1 MDGFY
6 TNVPSQPSGESAWYQ
21 GFWLETPLSLKLKK
35 LGKLLQDLGGVWLA
49 AVLGSN
55 SYGEFFAEACP
66 HREQGQNAVAANR
79 LLACPGNGNCQPR
92 IGDNSGKIGCWPGVP
107 AVLLTDGHNYAAQVL
122 P

>member
-35 LGKLLQDLGGVWLA
+35 LGKLLQDLCGVGLA
-49 AVLGSN
+49 ALLGRN
-55 SYGEFFAEACP
+55 GYGQFFAEACP

-79 LLACPGNGNCQPR
+79 LLAGSGNGYLQPG
-92 IGDNSGKIGCWPGVP
+92 IADNAGKIGCWPGVP
-107 AVLLTDGHNYAAQVL
+107 AVLLPDGYNYAAQVL

>member
-21 GFWLETPLSLKLKK
+21 GFWLEMPLSLKLKK

-49 AVLGSN
+49 AVLGRN
-55 SYGEFFAEACP
+55 GYGQFFTEACP
-66 HREQGQNAVAANR
+66 HREQGQNAVASNG
-79 LLACPGNGNCQPR
+79 LLAGSGNGYLQPG
-92 IGDNSGKIGCWPGVP
+92 IADNAGKICCWPGVP
-107 AVLLTDGHNYAAQVL
+107 AVLLTDGYNYAAQVL